1 LDNPLKTMMQLL
13 QRALAQTALL
23 LAGLLAATAVFAQTA
38 ANDYPLGAGDVVKVQ
53 VFQNLDMTTEARVS
67 EAGEISLPLIG
78 AVKVGGLTPGESE
91 KLIATRLRDGGFMQ
105 RAQVTVNVQQFR
117 SQQVSVLGSV
127 GRPGRYP
134 LEQRGVRLTEMLA
147 TAGGIL
153 PTGSDTL
160 ILIRREGGKSTR
172 TVVDLPS
179 LYLNDRPDLDIEV
192 KGGDSIYV
200 HRASVIYVFGQVQ
213 RPGQFTLERDMNVR
227 QALAKAGGFTMRAR
241 EQKVLVQRIGRDGK
255 AVESELGLDDTV
267 LADDQIYVRESLF

>member
-1 LDNPLKTMMQLL
+1 MMRLMQMLL
-13 QRALAQTALL
+13 VRTALL
-23 LAGLLAATAVFAQTA
+23 LAGLFAATVVCAQSA
-38 ANDYPLGAGDVVKVQ
+38 ANDYPLGAGDVVRVQ
-53 VFQNLDMTTEARVS
+53 VFQNLDMTTEARIS

-91 KLIATRLRDGGFMQ
+91 KLIAARLRDGGFMQ

-172 TVVDLPS
+172 TTIDLPS

-192 KGGDSIYV
+192 RGGDSIYV

-241 EQKVLVQRIGRDGK
+241 ESKVLVQRTGRDGK
-255 AVESELGLDDTV
+255 ASESELGLDDAV

>member
-1 LDNPLKTMMQLL
+1 MKKMMRLMQMLL
-13 QRALAQTALL
+13 VRTALL
-23 LAGLLAATAVFAQTA
+23 LAGLFAATVVSAQSA
-38 ANDYPLGAGDVVKVQ
+38 ANDYPLGAGDVVRVQ
-53 VFQNLDMTTEARVS
+53 VFQNLDMTTEARIS

-91 KLIATRLRDGGFMQ
+91 KLIAARLRDGGFMQ

-153 PTGSDTL
+153 PAGSDTL

-172 TVVDLPS
+172 TMIDLPS

-192 KGGDSIYV
+192 RGGDSIYV

-241 EQKVLVQRIGRDGK
+241 ESKVLVQRTGRDGK
-255 AVESELGLDDTV
+255 ASESELGLDDAV

>member
-1 LDNPLKTMMQLL
+1 MMQLL
-13 QRALAQTALL
+13 HRALARTALL
-23 LAGLLAATAVFAQTA
+23 LAGLFAATAVHAQST
-38 ANDYPLGAGDVVKVQ
+38 ANDYPLGAGDVVRVQ

-160 ILIRREGGKSTR
+160 ILVRREGGKSTR

-179 LYLNDRPDLDIEV
+179 LYLNDRTDLDIEV

-200 HRASVIYVFGQVQ
+200 HRAAVIYVFGQVQ

-241 EQKVLVQRIGRDGK
+241 ESKVLVQRIGRDGK
-255 AVESELGLDDTV
+255 AVESELGLNDAV

>member
-1 LDNPLKTMMQLL
+1 MMQLL
-13 QRALAQTALL
+13 HRALARTALL
-23 LAGLLAATAVFAQTA
+23 LAGLFAATAVHAQST
-38 ANDYPLGAGDVVKVQ
+38 ANDYPLGAGDVVRVQ

-153 PTGSDTL
+153 PTGSDSL
-160 ILIRREGGKSTR
+160 ILVRREGGKSTR

-179 LYLNDRPDLDIEV
+179 LYLNDRTDLDIEV

-241 EQKVLVQRIGRDGK
+241 ESKVLVQRVGRDGK
-255 AVESELGLDDTV
+255 AVESELGLNDAV